1 MTDTIIMWGRRLSRK
16 SLAAAE
22 RYGVSLDLFQTYE
35 EWRKFY
41 KQRNDEEHGGIKK
54 RYAANPEKF
63 LKRAA
68 KRNTTLSEK
77 RKELRRRLKGG
88 GGISLCERI
97 IYSIMAAKIGAANI
111 IPSHCLKLEGGELEA
126 AKQKR
131 IFIDFY
137 LPTYGIAIEYDG
149 PHHFGKAFYLNRKGD
164 KSSTLIEQDEARIKH
179 RDAFLL
185 DWCNRNGVKLYRLSH
200 IPWEMRK
207 KGTQKLLAYILP
219 KLLDK
224 SMESDDNGYILP
236 PYLTT
241 EDKIAIARLED
252 PLLTEAHTPN
262 E

>member
-1 MTDTIIMWGRRLSRK
+1 MWGRSVSQRT
-16 SLAAAE
+16 AAK
-22 RYGVSLDLFQTYE
+22 YGVTLDMFSSYE
-35 EWRKFY
+35 EYRNFCKRK
-41 KQRNDEEHGGIKK
+41 NDELHGGMKK
-54 RYAANPEKF
+54 RYAADPEKF
-63 LKRAA
+63 QKRAA
-68 KRNTTLSEK
+68 KRNATLSEG
-77 RKELRRRLKGG
+77 RKELRRQLKGG

-97 IYSIMAAKIGAANI
+97 IHSIMAAKVGAANI
-111 IPSHCLKLEGGELEA
+111 IPSYCLKLDGGEIEA
-126 AKQKR
+126 AGQKR

-164 KSSTLIEQDEARIKH
+164 KSSTVIEQDEARIKR

-185 DWCNRNGVKLYRLSH
+185 DWCNRNNIKLYRLSH

-207 KGTQKLLAYILP
+207 KGIQKILAYILP

-224 SMESDDNGYILP
+224 SMESDESGYILP